1 MSMKEIKQFKLIS
14 GEEII
19 CEVIEWPS
27 DDFTGMVIRRVLM
40 IRTTFDDKGNRYYAF
55 RPWMALQEGDEKF
68 ISLEGTHVMGEANP
82 DLVMLK
88 NYQEAIENT
97 ELSEEELME
106 KVEKYVEK
114 MKQLYNEDS
123 DQSTTNNILTFP
135 SKNDRIH

>member
-19 CEVIEWPS
+19 CEVVEWPS

-40 IRTTFDDKGNRYYAF
+40 IRTTFDEKGNRYYAF

-82 DLVMLK
+82 DLIMLK
-88 NYQEAIENT
+88 NYQEAIENN

-123 DQSTTNNILTFP
+123 DQSTTDNILTFP

>member
-1 MSMKEIKQFKLIS
+1 MNMKEIKQFKLIS

-19 CEVIEWPS
+19 CEVVEWPS
-27 DDFTGMVIRRVLM
+27 EEFTGMVIRRVLM
-40 IRTTFDDKGNRYYAF
+40 IRTTFDEKGNRYYAF

-68 ISLEGTHVMGEANP
+68 ISLEGTHVMGEGNP

-88 NYQEAIENT
+88 NYQEAIATN
-97 ELSEEELME
+97 ELSEEELLE

-114 MKQLYNEDS
+114 MRKIYDNDS
-123 DQSTTNNILTFP
+123 DQSEYDNVLNFP